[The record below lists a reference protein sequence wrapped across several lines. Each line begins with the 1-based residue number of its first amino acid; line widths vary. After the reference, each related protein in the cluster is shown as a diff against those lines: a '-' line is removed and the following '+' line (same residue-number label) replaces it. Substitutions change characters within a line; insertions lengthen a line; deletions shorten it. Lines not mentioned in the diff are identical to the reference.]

1 MSDKANKPQHYLSGG
16 YEAIEV
22 IEAVVATAPDAIT
35 GGCQW
40 QALKFLWRLWTKGQP
55 LEDAKKA
62 RFYLDRLISR
72 LEAQQAQ
79 QQKQEEVQ

>member
-1 MSDKANKPQHYLSGG
+1 MDPVNKPQHYLTGG
-16 YEAIEV
+16 YEAIAV
-22 IEAVVATAPDAIT
+22 IEAVVATAPDPVS

-40 QALKFLWRLWTKGQP
+40 QALKYLWRLWAKGKP

-72 LEAQQAQ
+72 LEAQQ
-79 QQKQEEVQ
+79 QKQEAEQ